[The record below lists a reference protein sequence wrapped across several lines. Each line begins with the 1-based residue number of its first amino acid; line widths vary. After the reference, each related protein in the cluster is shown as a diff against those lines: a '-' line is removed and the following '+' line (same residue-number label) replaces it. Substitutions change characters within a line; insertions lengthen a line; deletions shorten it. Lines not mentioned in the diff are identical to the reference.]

1 MPLRDLEELRRL
13 IAAHHPAV
21 FVADE
26 EPERIDV
33 LLEELARES
42 GQNLLTWTP
51 GRGLSA
57 RDSPHPIA
65 DTGRLSSCLSF
76 IASANRPHIY
86 HLMHADEIFESAP
99 MSARL
104 QEILQSHRGH
114 GGIVIFSGRTSFVPD
129 AWISSIP
136 VLEMTP
142 PSRKEYF
149 EFVQHLVRELRGRM
163 RVEMGMSAED
173 VGRLLAMLHGM
184 SFSLVRR
191 VLTEAIVLDGRLDA
205 EDLEHVLQT
214 KREVISKSGVLE
226 YFPADARLAEVAGLE
241 NLKRWFQTRGRAFLE
256 PERAQAFGLDPARG
270 VLLLGVQGCGKSLAA
285 KAIAAKW
292 SLPLVRLD
300 PGRLYDKYMGESE
313 KNLRRALRTCE
324 EMAPLV
330 LWIDEI
336 EKAFGPANDQ
346 DGGASQRIF
355 GTLLTWLQEKREPV
369 FVVATSNDISRLPPE
384 LLRKGRFD
392 EIFFVDL
399 PRVDIREAILSV
411 HLKKRQRDPASFD
424 LGALASRTEGF
435 SGAELEQVVVG
446 ALYAAFAAEEDLSSA
461 HLLEEAEKTRPLS
474 VTMSEPIER
483 LRRWALHRTVMA
495 DDA

>member
-1 MPLRDLEELRRL
+1 MPLRDLTELRRL

-21 FVADE
+21 FVVDE
-26 EPERIDV
+26 EPERIEV
-33 LLEELARES
+33 LLEELARDS
-42 GQNLLTWTP
+42 GQNLLVWTP
-51 GRGLSA
+51 GRGLAS
-57 RDSPHPIA
+57 RGSPHPIA
-65 DTGRLSSCLSF
+65 DTGKLSSCLAF

-86 HLMHADEIFESAP
+86 HLLHAGEVFEHPA

-104 QEILQSHRGH
+104 QEILRTHRCH
-114 GGIVIFSGRTSFVPD
+114 GGIVIFSGQASAVPD
-129 AWISSIP
+129 AWLSSVP

-149 EFVQHLVRELRGRM
+149 DFVQHLVRELRERM

-205 EDLEHVLQT
+205 DDLEHVLKT
-214 KREVISKSGVLE
+214 KREIISKSGVLE
-226 YFPADARLAEVAGLE
+226 YFPADAKLADVAGLE
-241 NLKRWFQTRGRAFLE
+241 HLKRWFQTRGRAFME

-285 KAIAAKW
+285 KAIAATW

-313 KNLRRALRTCE
+313 KNLRKALRTCE

-355 GTLLTWLQEKREPV
+355 GTLLTWLQEKRAPV

-384 LLRKGRFD
+384 LMRKGRFD

-399 PRVDIREAILSV
+399 PRADIRRAILSV
-411 HLKKRQRDPASFD
+411 HLKKRRRDPDTFD
-424 LGALASRTEGF
+424 LETLASRTEGF

-446 ALYAAFAAEEDLSSA
+446 ALYAAFAAERDLSDA
-461 HLLEEAEKTRPLS
+461 HLLEEAAKTRPLS
-474 VTMSEPIER
+474 VTMREPIER
-483 LRRWALHRTVMA
+483 LRRWAADRTVMA
-495 DDA
+495 DGT